1 MLSKTFKPLLMLA
14 ALLFS
19 GLALAD
25 AANVPE
31 QAGNQAEVVWQALQ
45 QGAEGRTT
53 STAPFAKQAIN
64 SYDPALLEVRNNY
77 LSYGIF
83 AAFFGMIGAFIV
95 FIAVNGISKLSDG
108 FSGKLVYRWSKFD
121 LFIHWLGA
129 IPCLLLIIT
138 GLTLLA
144 GKFLIEP
151 FLGQA
156 VFAQMGALAKPI
168 HDYMAIPFMLGWL
181 LMSVKWA
188 KNQMPEKADIG
199 WMLVVGGYIN
209 FGPFK
214 GKHPHAGFANAGEK
228 MWFWTFALGGAV
240 ISATGVILLF
250 PDLVEP
256 SRTLS
261 LISLV
266 IHGITAIVLTA
277 FAVIHIF
284 MATVMSEGGM
294 ECMVSGYCDEN
305 WAIQHHDLWYDE
317 IKANGTLKYK
327 GE

>member
-1 MLSKTFKPLLMLA
+1 MKLLKPLLAVM
-14 ALLFS
+14 ALVFS
-19 GLALAD
+19 TWAIAG
-25 AANVPE
+25 NVP
-31 QAGNQAEVVWQALQ
+31 AASGNEAEVVWQALKE
-45 QGAEGRTT
+45 GAQVRTT
-53 STAPFAKQAIN
+53 GTAPFADQAIN
-64 SYDPALLEVRNNY
+64 SYDMRTLDWRNDY
-77 LSYGIF
+77 LSYGMF
-83 AAFFGMIGAFIV
+83 AALFGMIGAFIV

-108 FSGKLVYRWSKFD
+108 YSGKLVYRWSKFD

-138 GLTLLA
+138 GLTLLS
-144 GKFLIEP
+144 GKIIIEP
-151 FLGQA
+151 LLGTA
-156 VFAQMGALAKPI
+156 VFAPMASLAKPI

-188 KNQMPEKADIG
+188 KNQIPEKCDLG
-199 WMLVVGGYIN
+199 WILVVGGYIN

-228 MWFWTFALGGAV
+228 MWFWTFAFGGAV
-240 ISATGVILLF
+240 VSATGVILLF

-261 LISLV
+261 MLALV
-266 IHGITAIVLTA
+266 IHGAIAIVLTM
-277 FAVIHIF
+277 FSVIHIF
-284 MATVMSEGGM
+284 MATIMSEGGM

-317 IKANGTLKYK
+317 IKAKGELKYK
-327 GE
+327 D

>member
-1 MLSKTFKPLLMLA
+1 MKLVKPLLAMLA
-14 ALLFS
+14 LVFS
-19 GLALAD
+19 TWAIAGD
-25 AANVPE
+25 VPAAS
-31 QAGNQAEVVWQALQ
+31 GNEATVMWEALQ
-45 QGAEGRTT
+45 QGVEGRTT
-53 STAPFAKQAIN
+53 GTAPFANQAIN
-64 SYDPALLEVRNNY
+64 SYDPRLLQVRNDY

-83 AAFFGMIGAFIV
+83 AALFGMIGAFVV
-95 FIAVNGISKLSDG
+95 FIVVNGISKLSDG
-108 FSGKLVYRWSKFD
+108 FSGKLIYRWSKFD

-129 IPCLLLIIT
+129 IPCILLIIT

-151 FLGQA
+151 VLGQA
-156 VFAQMGALAKPI
+156 TFASMSALAKPI
-168 HDYMAIPFMLGWL
+168 HDYMAIPFMIGWL

-188 KNQMPEKADIG
+188 KNQLPEKCDFA
-199 WMLVVGGYIN
+199 WFLAAGGYIN

-228 MWFWTFALGGAV
+228 LWFWTFAFGGAV

-261 LISLV
+261 LIALV
-266 IHGITAIVLTA
+266 LHGLTAIILTA
-277 FAVIHIF
+277 FSVVHIF

-305 WAIQHHDLWYDE
+305 WAIQHHDLWYND
-317 IKANGTLKYK
+317 IKAK
-327 GE
+327 GELQYKD